1 MKNIINFLLI
11 AFCARV
17 YTSVIFYQLHNNEV
31 STAYAI
37 ILVSIVLVFVTMK
50 PNKVREIN

>member
-31 STAYAI
+31 ATAYAI
-37 ILVSIVLVFVTMK
+37 IIVSITLVFATMK
-50 PNKVREIN
+50 PNKVRENN